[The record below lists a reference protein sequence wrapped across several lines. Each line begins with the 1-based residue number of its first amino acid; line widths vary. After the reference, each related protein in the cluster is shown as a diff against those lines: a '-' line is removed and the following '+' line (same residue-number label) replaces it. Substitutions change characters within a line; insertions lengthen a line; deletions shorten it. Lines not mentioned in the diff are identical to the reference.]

1 MSVSSKLVLIINI
14 LKLVIKYLP
23 YVIELIK
30 DINNVPD
37 DQLQEAERVCNLI
50 S

>member
-1 MSVSSKLVLIINI
+1 MSVSNKLILIINI

-23 YVIELIK
+23 YVIELIR
-30 DINNVPD
+30 DISDVPD
-37 DQLQEAERVCNLI
+37 DQLKEAERVCNLI